1 MFLYIKEEISLSNKA
16 KLLALECML
25 NDSKKL
31 QVVQTSDDTVSAHVE
46 DLGKVCVFIIYSDL
60 LII

>member
-1 MFLYIKEEISLSNKA
+1 MFLYIKEDISLSNKA

-25 NDSKKL
+25 NDKKL
-31 QVVQTSDDTVSAHVE
+31 QVVQTSDDIVNAHVE
-46 DLGKVCVFIIYSDL
+46 DLGNVCVFIIYSDL